1 MCTITGGSFL
11 SGGGNMD
18 EEESTLIW
26 NVDEVD
32 HFANQPEFQF
42 TSGPILPAQI
52 QPWFESLINTE
63 MPYLQIWILS
73 LPKKNCGWHSIG
85 RTSEGGQGRSCF
97 QKRSLIVFFGRWNWK
112 MNLQNK
118 YSCWKSISCSFEG
131 GRGRSCCQDR
141 FTRWRDMSDINRRSL
156 FSFLSQS
163 DLPWAKKARTLSD
176 T

>member
-42 TSGPILPAQI
+42 TSGPILPAPI

-63 MPYLQIWILS
+63 MPYLHIWMLS
-73 LPKKNCGWHSIG
+73 LPKTLADKVLAVPPKKGK
-85 RTSEGGQGRSCF
+85 GGHDVWKDLWWYFSGGGIKSWSTKVNILAKKVLAVPPCWQGRSRCQEF
-97 QKRSLIVFFGRWNWK
+97 LHLWWYFWR
-112 MNLQNK
+112 
-118 YSCWKSISCSFEG
+118 G
-131 GRGRSCCQDR
+131 GVK
-141 FTRWRDMSDINRRSL
+141 N
-156 FSFLSQS
+156 
-163 DLPWAKKARTLSD
+163 
-176 T
+176 